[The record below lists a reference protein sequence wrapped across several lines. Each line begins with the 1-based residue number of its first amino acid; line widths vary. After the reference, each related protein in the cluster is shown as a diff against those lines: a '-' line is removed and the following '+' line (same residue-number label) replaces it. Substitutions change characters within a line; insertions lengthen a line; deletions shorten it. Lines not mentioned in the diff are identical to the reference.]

1 MDNDPASYGEASAGV
16 IDGEHQVQ
24 TAMLRALG
32 DALRSSRDAT
42 QVRALLEQLIA
53 YSDVH
58 FMSEQLLMRM
68 CSYPDY
74 DDHVLDHDRTM
85 ETLRGMASRHAASDG
100 ALAPGEMD
108 ELTQFLLRHIATR
121 DRRFTAYYL
130 DWTRMAGDSAAKAP
144 ESAP

>member
-1 MDNDPASYGEASAGV
+1 MNNDPASYGEASAAV

-32 DALRSSRDAT
+32 DALRAGRDAT
-42 QVRALLEQLIA
+42 QARALLEQLVE

-74 DDHVLDHDRTM
+74 DDHVLDHDRMM
-85 ETLRGMASRHAASDG
+85 EALHGMAARHAASDG
-100 ALAPGEMD
+100 ALAPGEID

-121 DRRFTAYYL
+121 DRRFTAYHL
-130 DWTRMAGDSAAKAP
+130 DWTRTAGNPGAKAP